1 MVALGDLMRISHDG
15 ERCFR
20 TQRGAAAVPFEVDI
34 SDAALSTRLEDLAS
48 QDPAR
53 HLAAQLEFQPGG
65 YRCSTEEIDQL
76 VDLASEVP
84 GVLGAQIAGAGLG
97 GCAMIL
103 VHAAQVP
110 ALCAHLETHYYDA
123 RGLPRS
129 LLLCQASAGSGL
141 LSMASTT

>member
-1 MVALGDLMRISHDG
+1 
-15 ERCFR
+15 
-20 TQRGAAAVPFEVDI
+20 
-34 SDAALSTRLEDLAS
+34 
-48 QDPAR
+48 
-53 HLAAQLEFQPGG
+53 
-65 YRCSTEEIDQL
+65 
-76 VDLASEVP
+76 
-84 GVLGAQIAGAGLG
+84 
-97 GCAMIL
+97 